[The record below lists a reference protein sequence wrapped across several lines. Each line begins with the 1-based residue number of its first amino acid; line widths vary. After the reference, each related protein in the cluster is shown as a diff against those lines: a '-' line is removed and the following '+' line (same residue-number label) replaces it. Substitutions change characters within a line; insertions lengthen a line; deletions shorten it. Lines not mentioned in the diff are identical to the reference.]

1 MSGRAAK
8 LGRRVRDAVDRLER
22 AILTL
27 LVTAMVM
34 LAALQI
40 LLRNLWQTGFPWAEP
55 LLGMGLLW
63 LTMLGALAAAG
74 RGRHIAID
82 LAAALL
88 PSGWSG
94 WIRRVTSLFA
104 AVACG
109 VLAWAAGRYVG
120 FQRDMAMGELLGWPH
135 WKYFMVIP
143 VAFWL
148 MSFRIGMQAL
158 LPSAWLPPPE
168 PGEMP
173 GEGRTSP

>member
-8 LGRRVRDAVDRLER
+8 LGRRIRDGADRLER

-74 RGRHIAID
+74 RGKHIAID

-109 VLAWAAGRYVG
+109 VLAWTLCR
-120 FQRDMAMGELLGWPH
+120 
-135 WKYFMVIP
+135 IP
-143 VAFWL
+143 A
-148 MSFRIGMQAL
+148 RHGH
-158 LPSAWLPPPE
+158 
-168 PGEMP
+168 
-173 GEGRTSP
+173 GRTSRLAPLEVFHGDSRGLLAHVLPHRSAGAAAFGLAAAARAR